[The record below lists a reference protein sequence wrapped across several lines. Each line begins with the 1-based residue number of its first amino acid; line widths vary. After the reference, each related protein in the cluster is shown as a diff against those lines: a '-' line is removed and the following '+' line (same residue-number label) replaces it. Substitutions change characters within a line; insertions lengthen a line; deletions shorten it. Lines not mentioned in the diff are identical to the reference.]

1 MHCETLSFLPE
12 SSSWKNRLK
21 SAISILSEL
30 WEKYLMHFCQ
40 SIIAIPLSRKPAGL
54 SCRTENV
61 LFLIWSSHQYSL
73 TYIIT
78 FIWRSSLSKSFSI
91 VKHISEFS
99 CYFLYLFCLWI
110 SQVPYSHLI
119 QTLQNYTS
127 RATIYVYFIKI
138 LYRFLSKLP
147 GGKNESKR
155 YNTQFYRKD
164 FLTWWKMKKHRPW
177 TGTIMLHACSYS
189 INIMFCDEILPLN
202 LQWLLQF
209 SLGNSNTT
217 A

>member
-12 SSSWKNRLK
+12 SLSWKNRLK

-40 SIIAIPLSRKPAGL
+40 SIIAISLSRKPAGL

-91 VKHISEFS
+91 VKLISEFS

-119 QTLQNYTS
+119 QTLPNYTS

-138 LYRFLSKLP
+138 FYRFLSKLP
-147 GGKNESKR
+147 VG
-155 YNTQFYRKD
+155 
-164 FLTWWKMKKHRPW
+164 KMKAKDIIHSF
-177 TGTIMLHACSYS
+177 IAK
-189 INIMFCDEILPLN
+189 IF
-202 LQWLLQF
+202 
-209 SLGNSNTT
+209 
-217 A
+217 